1 MKINFLDILPVVGVV
16 LSGLGVYDV
25 GKREEDVVTLSLG
38 GLNNLVGLIL
48 VGLMY
53 SETVDVDDTIWT
65 RVGRNVGLMLMKVPT
80 SGSMPGASPE
90 GSREVL
96 SAAGLSPRTGMEGRK
111 VGLEIVQQSHFGSRF
126 AFWHFNWQR

>member
-1 MKINFLDILPVVGVV
+1 MKIKFLDISPVVRVV

-53 SETVDVDDTIWT
+53 SETVDVDDTIW
-65 RVGRNVGLMLMKVPT
+65 RQLYKNR
-80 SGSMPGASPE
+80 S
-90 GSREVL
+90 SRKID
-96 SAAGLSPRTGMEGRK
+96 SQTIFKRT
-111 VGLEIVQQSHFGSRF
+111 
-126 AFWHFNWQR
+126 

>member
-1 MKINFLDILPVVGVV
+1 MKIKFLDISPVVGVV

-53 SETVDVDDTIWT
+53 SETVEVDDTIW
-65 RVGRNVGLMLMKVPT
+65 RQLYKNR
-80 SGSMPGASPE
+80 S
-90 GSREVL
+90 SRKID
-96 SAAGLSPRTGMEGRK
+96 S
-111 VGLEIVQQSHFGSRF
+111 Q
-126 AFWHFNWQR
+126 

>member
-1 MKINFLDILPVVGVV
+1 MKIKFLDISPVVRVV

-25 GKREEDVVTLSLG
+25 GKREDVVTLSLG

-96 SAAGLSPRTGMEGRK
+96 SDAPGLSRTGMDGRK
-111 VGLEIVQQSHFGSRF
+111 VGLRSIQQSHFGS
-126 AFWHFNWQR
+126 